1 MGKEI
6 VRISL
11 SGVCKSGGRTVEAT
25 TRVRVSARGDPGRGG
40 GTGRG
45 RGVVQTPH
53 SAPQGQGLVGK
64 VNGNI
69 FQILLSFQFK

>member
-25 TRVRVSARGDPGRGG
+25 TRVRVSARGDSGRG
-40 GTGRG
+40 GRG

>member
-25 TRVRVSARGDPGRGG
+25 TRVRVSARGDPGKGG
-40 GTGRG
+40 GE
-45 RGVVQTPH
+45 
-53 SAPQGQGLVGK
+53 GQGCGPDPP
-64 VNGNI
+64 
-69 FQILLSFQFK
+69 LSTTGSGSCWQSKWKYIPDFAVISV